1 MSSDVPLTVDEK
13 KMGARDSRLKL
24 KNSKEEILRKE
35 LLLSARQACKD
46 KSIEF
51 GKCAKEQGLAVV
63 FRCREQNQA
72 SKWAVNL
79 NLSMI
84 QFFEQ

>member
-1 MSSDVPLTVDEK
+1 MSSDLPLTVDEK

-24 KNSKEEILRKE
+24 KHSKEEILRKE
-35 LLLSARQACKD
+35 LLLRARQECKD

-63 FRCREQNQA
+63 FRCREKNQA
-72 SKWAVNL
+72 SKSQL
-79 NLSMI
+79 NKIRPLLTHFV
-84 QFFEQ
+84 Q